1 MKLPKIKLGGK
12 RDLTKRIPLK
22 RISDICKKQP
32 IYNNGFEVVP
42 AEGEKPEKKK
52 PTLKEELMDWLD
64 IACFAIITV
73 VVIFSFFFRV
83 ATISGDSMLNTLIG
97 TNPKTGA
104 VGDKVIITNLGYEPK
119 NGDIV
124 VISRNIE
131 NSAEAQESSNEPI
144 IKRVIAV
151 GGQTVFIDFEKATVY
166 VDGVALKEDYI
177 SSPTDDKWDVQF
189 PLYVPEGYIFV
200 LGDNRGESLDSRH
213 SQIGENG
220 LVDTRYVLGHA
231 IYRIFPLD
239 RIGRI
244 E

>member
-1 MKLPKIKLGGK
+1 MKRPNLDKFKKVDMKKI
-12 RDLTKRIPLK
+12 TSIW
-22 RISDICKKQP
+22 KKQP
-32 IYNNGFEVVP
+32 IYNNGFELS
-42 AEGEKPEKKK
+42 AEEGGAVSPKKK
-52 PTLKEELMDWLD
+52 KTTFKEELMDWLD

-73 VVIFSFFFRV
+73 VIIFSLVFRV

-104 VGDKVIITNLGYEPK
+104 IGDKVIITNLFYEPK

-131 NSAEAQESSNEPI
+131 NSANTQEEDNEPI

-151 GGQTVFIDFEKATVY
+151 GGQTVHIDFESATVY

-177 SSPTDDKWDVQF
+177 SSKTDDKWDVQF
-189 PLYVPEGYIFV
+189 PVYVPEGYIFV
-200 LGDNRGESLDSRH
+200 LGDNREASLDSRH
-213 SQIGENG
+213 SDIGENG
-220 LVDTRYVLGHA
+220 LIDTRYVLGHA
-231 IYRIFPLD
+231 IFRIFPFD